1 MKRELSSRSLENWGA
16 VLCTLASIAA
26 LASCQKAA
34 APAAPAPAAPSA
46 TAAIAAPATPAAAA
60 ATPAEAAAPKAGPGA
75 PLVGT
80 PVELGGTSKSGK
92 YAAKLR
98 FIVPQVGEM
107 FGIDA
112 LANLADGS
120 PLPGDAKVAVDA
132 TMPEHRHG
140 MMTDPETKQV
150 NPAKWRAEGMKLHM
164 HGNWMLHVK
173 ITTAQGTDEVELPFV
188 QPPEAVPG
196 Q

>member
-1 MKRELSSRSLENWGA
+1 MKRELLGRSLKSWGA
-16 VLCTLASIAA
+16 ALCTLASVAA

-34 APAAPAPAAPSA
+34 IPAAPASAAFAAPAAPAAL
-46 TAAIAAPATPAAAA
+46 A
-60 ATPAEAAAPKAGPGA
+60 ATPAEAAAAEAPKAGQGA

-80 PVELGGTSKSGK
+80 PVELGGTSKSAK

-98 FIVPQVGEM
+98 FTVPQVGEM

-112 LANLADGS
+112 LINLADGS

-140 MMTDPETKQV
+140 MMTDPETKQI

>member
-1 MKRELSSRSLENWGA
+1 M
-16 VLCTLASIAA
+16 AA

-34 APAAPAPAAPSA
+34 APAAPSPAAPSA
-46 TAAIAAPATPAAAA
+46 AAAPAAPAAAA
-60 ATPAEAAAPKAGPGA
+60 ATPAEAAAEAPKAGQGA

-98 FIVPQVGEM
+98 FTVPQVGEM

>member
-1 MKRELSSRSLENWGA
+1 MMQHRRERTRAWKG
-16 VLCTLASIAA
+16 AA
-26 LASCQKAA
+26 LCAWACAVVPAAACQRPAAEAPAAAADAAATAAAAATAPAA
-34 APAAPAPAAPSA
+34 APAATAKPSLS
-46 TAAIAAPATPAAAA
+46 
-60 ATPAEAAAPKAGPGA
+60 A

-98 FIVPQVGEM
+98 FTVPQVGEM

-112 LANLADGS
+112 LATLADGA
-120 PLPGDAKVAVDA
+120 PLPADATVSVDA

-140 MMTDPETKQV
+140 MMTDPETK
-150 NPAKWRAEGMKLHM
+150 PSGLGKWRAEGMKLHM
-164 HGNWMLHVK
+164 HGAWMMHVK
-173 ITTAQGTDEVELPFV
+173 ITTPQGADEVELPFL